1 MLKFYIFN
9 RIIGAV
15 LVVIGLYLV
24 LYGKSIEKAFA
35 AREAASTITS
45 TQEHDGIR
53 AAATATAFKTSSLTQ
68 PLLPSSTSDNV

>member
-1 MLKFYIFN
+1 MLKSHNYN
-9 RIIGAV
+9 RIIGAI

-24 LYGKSIEKAFA
+24 LYGKSEEKAFA

-45 TQEHDGIR
+45 TQEHDAIR
-53 AAATATAFKTSSLTQ
+53 AAATATAFKTSLTQ